1 MSIWTILKMVVRHL
15 CRHILIELYIGGDD
29 CPLFCGNANSRREDD
44 CGLSYKITFDERYRD
59 VYEELIKQ
67 DVKTLPIE
75 YYDVVWT
82 SFARDGSI
90 TSRNIPLKSA
100 LIDSSN
106 TRYQNGSDVY
116 ISRIVKECLEPKEIV
131 DITQAYR
138 KMQEVFMDEESIGNI
153 NTRLK
158 GASRISNKDVELS
171 VDLSSKNAW
180 ESCLM
185 TYLDKIRLI
194 ISVKASNVS
203 SKPNWL

>member
-1 MSIWTILKMVVRHL
+1 M
-15 CRHILIELYIGGDD
+15 
-29 CPLFCGNANSRREDD
+29 
-44 CGLSYKITFDERYRD
+44 
-59 VYEELIKQ
+59 
-67 DVKTLPIE
+67 
-75 YYDVVWT
+75 WT

-171 VDLSSKNAW
+171 VDLSSK
-180 ESCLM
+180 M
-185 TYLDKIRLI
+185 HGK
-194 ISVKASNVS
+194 VV
-203 SKPNWL
+203 